1 MPVSP
6 ESSSSDLTVERDAAL
21 ARLAA
26 LPQAAHL
33 PPETRRQWLDH
44 QLERLREESAGSAGR
59 GSSLALDRQIERL
72 SGFGASEIGVLVG
85 ERRGEYS
92 PFATAR
98 EICAAKLLRALPAP
112 PTGPMQRGVEL
123 EPHARRLFLRHSGA
137 RPLPDLLQAVVAHRP
152 RDHGW
157 LLATP
162 DDLVMLNGRTLVVD
176 YKAPAEPP
184 TAVSLEHACQ
194 LHQAALVA
202 EDRGIRI
209 EGLVLVALNLR
220 EWTVDTFLV
229 DRDPALDAEI
239 LAAGQHYWRDWV
251 LQGELPPWPQRDA
264 ASRALALADLS
275 PAAKAELE
283 RAALGYVR
291 LDILAKQARELA
303 ARARDQL
310 AGLAAEHGLRE
321 SVLVAPV
328 NLSRASTWDAAAI
341 AARLPD
347 PAPPELTRPKWDAE
361 MLARQVRALGGDPT
375 PALLDRALDLD
386 QAADWLIA
394 HHHVPAESLQ
404 RIEYTVAVSRRK
416 PDQVLTEP
424 VRDAARTAAHAFAA
438 PGP

>member
-6 ESSSSDLTVERDAAL
+6 ESSSPDLTVDRDAAL
-21 ARLAA
+21 AQLAG

-33 PPETRRQWLDH
+33 APETRRQWLDH
-44 QLERLREESAGSAGR
+44 QIERLQEESAGSSGR
-59 GSSLALDRQIERL
+59 GSSLSLSRRIERL

-98 EICAAKLLRALPAP
+98 EICVAKLLRALPAP
-112 PTGPMQRGVEL
+112 ATGPMRRGIEL
-123 EPHARRLFLRHSGA
+123 EPHARHLFLRHSGA
-137 RPLPDLLQAVVAHRP
+137 RPLPDLRQAVAAHRP
-152 RDHGW
+152 RDHEW

-162 DDLVMLNGRTLVVD
+162 DDLVTLNGQTLVVD

-229 DRDPALDAEI
+229 ERDPALDAEI
-239 LAAGQHYWRDWV
+239 LAAGHHYWRDCV
-251 LQGELPPWPQRDA
+251 LQGELPPWPQRDT
-264 ASRALALADLS
+264 ASRALALADLP
-275 PAAKAELE
+275 PATKAALE
-283 RAALGYVR
+283 QAALGYVR

-321 SVLVAPV
+321 SIAVAPV
-328 NLSRASTWDAAAI
+328 NLNRASTWDTAAI
-341 AARLPD
+341 AARLPA
-347 PAPPELTRPKWDAE
+347 PVPPELTRPKWDAE
-361 MLARQVRALGGDPT
+361 ILARRVRELGGDPT

-386 QAADWLIA
+386 QAARWLIA

-404 RIEYTVAVSRRK
+404 RIEYTVALSRRK
-416 PDQVLTEP
+416 PDQALTEP
-424 VRDAARTAAHAFAA
+424 VRDAARTTAHTFAA

>member
-1 MPVSP
+1 MPVPPQSSP
-6 ESSSSDLTVERDAAL
+6 PDPTVDREAVL
-21 ARLAA
+21 AQLAA

-33 PPETRRQWLDH
+33 PPEARRQWLDH
-44 QLERLREESAGSAGR
+44 QFERLRDEATAGTGR
-59 GSSLALDRQIERL
+59 GGSLSLPRQIQRL

-112 PTGPMQRGVEL
+112 PTGPMQRGLEL
-123 EPHARRLFLRHSGA
+123 EPHTRHLFLRQTGA
-137 RPLPDLLQAVVAHRP
+137 RPLPDLRQAVVAHRP

-162 DDLVMLNGRTLVVD
+162 DDLVTLNGKMLVVD

-229 DRDPALDAEI
+229 ERDPALDGEI
-239 LAAGQHYWRDWV
+239 LAAGQHYWRDCV

-264 ASRALALADLS
+264 ASRALALVDL
-275 PAAKAELE
+275 PAAAKAALE
-283 RAALGYVR
+283 QVALGYVR
-291 LDILAKQARELA
+291 LDILAKQAR
-303 ARARDQL
+303 
-310 AGLAAEHGLRE
+310 
-321 SVLVAPV
+321 
-328 NLSRASTWDAAAI
+328 
-341 AARLPD
+341 
-347 PAPPELTRPKWDAE
+347 
-361 MLARQVRALGGDPT
+361 
-375 PALLDRALDLD
+375 
-386 QAADWLIA
+386 
-394 HHHVPAESLQ
+394 
-404 RIEYTVAVSRRK
+404 
-416 PDQVLTEP
+416 
-424 VRDAARTAAHAFAA
+424 
-438 PGP
+438 